1 MYPSSTKKEQVYRH
15 IVSMGDYGSTD
26 EELQEV
32 LDMGANTQR
41 PRRRELVQ
49 EGKVQ
54 MSGKRRRTN
63 LNRWSIVWVAR
74 KS

>member
-41 PRRRELVQ
+41 PRRREL
-49 EGKVQ
+49 
-54 MSGKRRRTN
+54 
-63 LNRWSIVWVAR
+63 NRWSIVWVAR